1 MNQFKYSLDNKR
13 YHTYNYYL
21 KNKYHQ
27 KIAKVALNADFTCP
41 NRDGT
46 KGYGGCIFCS
56 SSGSG
61 DYAGNVHDHL
71 EKQFQT
77 ISQVMKRKWPEC
89 AYIAYFQANTNTYGP
104 LDKIKKMIAS
114 FLNKEDVKGIALAT
128 RPDCLNEEIVQ
139 YLSTINKQKDVY
151 IELGLQ
157 TIHEQTSKLINRG
170 HTFQE
175 FLDGLALCRKYN
187 LEVCVHI
194 INGLPFETKEMMIET
209 EALSYNRLFCYRR
222 FTVFDENDV
231 AVIEMMATFVLMDRD
246 SRKVHAVEPKI
257 VAPYEAEFSKKLIR
271 GPKYPELKDSTS
283 KDYHVRFYDLD
294 MNGHVNNSKYLDWI
308 FEVMGADFL
317 MKHVPKK
324 VHLKYVKE
332 VRPGGQI
339 TSSYDLNGLESN
351 HQISSDGDINAQAM
365 VTWQEIS

>member
-27 KIAKVALNADFTCP
+27 KVAKVALNADFTCP
-41 NRDGT
+41 NRDGS

-77 ISQVMKRKWPEC
+77 ISQIMKRKWPEC

-104 LDKIKKMIAS
+104 LDKIKKMIQP
-114 FLNKEDVKGIALAT
+114 FLEKEDVKGIALAT
-128 RPDCLNEEIVQ
+128 SPEVLSEEIVF
-139 YLSTINKQKDVY
+139 YLSEVNQTKDVY

-157 TIHEQTSKLINRG
+157 TIHDETSKLINRG
-170 HTFQE
+170 HTYQE
-175 FLDGLALCRKYN
+175 FLDGLALCRQYN

-209 EALSYNRLFCYRR
+209 AKTLGQLDIQALKIHMLFVVKNTKLQQMYENHEFEMLTRQEYIDIVVEQLRYINPEIILERL
-222 FTVFDENDV
+222 TGDGKIDDLIAPMWSIKKVTILND
-231 AVIEMMATFVLMDRD
+231 IDKQMKERD
-246 SRKVHAVEPKI
+246 IYQGDLYKKI
-257 VAPYEAEFSKKLIR
+257 V
-271 GPKYPELKDSTS
+271 
-283 KDYHVRFYDLD
+283 
-294 MNGHVNNSKYLDWI
+294 
-308 FEVMGADFL
+308 
-317 MKHVPKK
+317 
-324 VHLKYVKE
+324 
-332 VRPGGQI
+332 Q
-339 TSSYDLNGLESN
+339 
-351 HQISSDGDINAQAM
+351 
-365 VTWQEIS
+365 

>member
-27 KIAKVALNADFTCP
+27 KVAKVALNADFTCP
-41 NRDGT
+41 NRDGS

-77 ISQVMKRKWPEC
+77 ISQIMKRKWPEC

-104 LDKIKKMIAS
+104 LDKIKKMIQP
-114 FLNKEDVKGIALAT
+114 FLEKEDVKGIALAT
-128 RPDCLNEEIVQ
+128 RPDCLSEEIIR
-139 YLSTINKQKDVY
+139 YLSEVNQTKDVY

-157 TIHEQTSKLINRG
+157 TIHDQTSNLINRG
-170 HTFQE
+170 HTYQE
-175 FLDGLALCRKYN
+175 FLDGLALCRQYN

-209 EALSYNRLFCYRR
+209 AKTLGQLDIQALKIHMLFVVKNTKLQQMYENHEFEMLTRQEYIDIVVEQLRYINPEIVLERLTGDGKIDDLIAPMCSIKKV
-222 FTVFDENDV
+222 TILND
-231 AVIEMMATFVLMDRD
+231 IDKQMKERD
-246 SRKVHAVEPKI
+246 IYQGDLYKKI
-257 VAPYEAEFSKKLIR
+257 VR
-271 GPKYPELKDSTS
+271 
-283 KDYHVRFYDLD
+283 
-294 MNGHVNNSKYLDWI
+294 
-308 FEVMGADFL
+308 
-317 MKHVPKK
+317 
-324 VHLKYVKE
+324 
-332 VRPGGQI
+332 
-339 TSSYDLNGLESN
+339 
-351 HQISSDGDINAQAM
+351 
-365 VTWQEIS
+365 

>member
-27 KIAKVALNADFTCP
+27 KVAKVALNADFTCP
-41 NRDGT
+41 NRDGS

-77 ISQVMKRKWPEC
+77 ISQIMKRKWPEC

-104 LDKIKKMIAS
+104 LDKIKKMIQP
-114 FLNKEDVKGIALAT
+114 FLEKEDVKGIALAT
-128 RPDCLNEEIVQ
+128 RPDCLSEEIVC
-139 YLSTINKQKDVY
+139 YLSEVNQTKDVY

-157 TIHEQTSKLINRG
+157 TIHDETSKLINRG
-170 HTFQE
+170 HTYQE
-175 FLDGLALCRKYN
+175 FLDGLALCRQYN

-209 EALSYNRLFCYRR
+209 AKTLGQLDIQALKIHMLFVVKNTKLQQMYENHEFEMLTRQEYIDIVVEQLRYINPEIILERL
-222 FTVFDENDV
+222 TGDGKIDDLIAPTWSIKKVTILND
-231 AVIEMMATFVLMDRD
+231 IDKQMKERD
-246 SRKVHAVEPKI
+246 IYQGDLYKKI
-257 VAPYEAEFSKKLIR
+257 V
-271 GPKYPELKDSTS
+271 
-283 KDYHVRFYDLD
+283 
-294 MNGHVNNSKYLDWI
+294 
-308 FEVMGADFL
+308 
-317 MKHVPKK
+317 
-324 VHLKYVKE
+324 
-332 VRPGGQI
+332 Q
-339 TSSYDLNGLESN
+339 
-351 HQISSDGDINAQAM
+351 
-365 VTWQEIS
+365 

>member
-27 KIAKVALNADFTCP
+27 KVAKVALNADFTCP

-77 ISQVMKRKWPEC
+77 ISQIMERKWPEC

-104 LDKIKKMIAS
+104 LDKIKKMIQP
-114 FLNKEDVKGIALAT
+114 FLEKEDVKGIALAT
-128 RPDCLNEEIVQ
+128 RPDCLSEEIVR
-139 YLSTINKQKDVY
+139 YLSEVNQTKDVY

-157 TIHEQTSKLINRG
+157 TIHDQTSKLINRG
-170 HTFQE
+170 HTYQE
-175 FLDGLALCRKYN
+175 FLDGLALCRQYN

-209 EALSYNRLFCYRR
+209 AKTLGQLDIQALKIHMLFVVKNTKLQQMYENHEFEMLPRQEYIDIVVEQLRYINPEIVLERL
-222 FTVFDENDV
+222 TGDG
-231 AVIEMMATFVLMDRD
+231 
-246 SRKVHAVEPKI
+246 KI
-257 VAPYEAEFSKKLIR
+257 DDLIAPMWSI
-271 GPKYPELKDSTS
+271 
-283 KDYHVRFYDLD
+283 
-294 MNGHVNNSKYLDWI
+294 
-308 FEVMGADFL
+308 
-317 MKHVPKK
+317 KK
-324 VHLKYVKE
+324 VTILNDIDKQMKE
-332 VRPGGQI
+332 RDIYQG
-339 TSSYDLNGLESN
+339 DLYKK
-351 HQISSDGDINAQAM
+351 IAQ
-365 VTWQEIS
+365 

>member
-27 KIAKVALNADFTCP
+27 KVAKVALNADFTCP
-41 NRDGT
+41 NRDGS

-77 ISQVMKRKWPEC
+77 ISQIMKRKWPEC

-104 LDKIKKMIAS
+104 LDKIKKMIQP
-114 FLNKEDVKGIALAT
+114 FLEKEDIKGIALAT
-128 RPDCLNEEIVQ
+128 RPDCLSEEIVC
-139 YLSTINKQKDVY
+139 YLSEVNQTKDVY

-157 TIHEQTSKLINRG
+157 TIHDETSKLINRG
-170 HTFQE
+170 HTYQE
-175 FLDGLALCRKYN
+175 FLDGLALCRQYN

-209 EALSYNRLFCYRR
+209 AKTLGQLDIQALKIHMLFVVKNTKLQQMYENHEFEMLTRQEYIDIVVEQLRYINPEIVLERL
-222 FTVFDENDV
+222 TGDGKIDDLIAPMWSIKKVTILND
-231 AVIEMMATFVLMDRD
+231 IDKQMKERD
-246 SRKVHAVEPKI
+246 IYQGDLYKKI
-257 VAPYEAEFSKKLIR
+257 V
-271 GPKYPELKDSTS
+271 
-283 KDYHVRFYDLD
+283 
-294 MNGHVNNSKYLDWI
+294 
-308 FEVMGADFL
+308 
-317 MKHVPKK
+317 
-324 VHLKYVKE
+324 
-332 VRPGGQI
+332 Q
-339 TSSYDLNGLESN
+339 
-351 HQISSDGDINAQAM
+351 
-365 VTWQEIS
+365 

>member
-27 KIAKVALNADFTCP
+27 KVAKVALNADFTCP

-61 DYAGNVHDHL
+61 DYAGN
-71 EKQFQT
+71 
-77 ISQVMKRKWPEC
+77 
-89 AYIAYFQANTNTYGP
+89 GP
-104 LDKIKKMIAS
+104 LDKIKKMIAP

-209 EALSYNRLFCYRR
+209 AKTLGQLDIQALKIHMLFVVKNTKLQQMY
-222 FTVFDENDV
+222 ENHEFNMLSRQEYIDIV
-231 AVIEMMATFVLMDRD
+231 VEQLRYIKPEIVIERLTGDG
-246 SRKVHAVEPKI
+246 KI
-257 VAPYEAEFSKKLIR
+257 DDLIAPLWSI
-271 GPKYPELKDSTS
+271 
-283 KDYHVRFYDLD
+283 
-294 MNGHVNNSKYLDWI
+294 
-308 FEVMGADFL
+308 
-317 MKHVPKK
+317 KK
-324 VHLKYVKE
+324 VTILNDIDKKMKE
-332 VRPGGQI
+332 LDVYQG
-339 TSSYDLNGLESN
+339 DLYKK
-351 HQISSDGDINAQAM
+351 
-365 VTWQEIS
+365 

>member
-27 KIAKVALNADFTCP
+27 KVAKVALNADFTCP
-41 NRDGT
+41 NRDGS

-77 ISQVMKRKWPEC
+77 ISQIMKRKWPEC

-104 LDKIKKMIAS
+104 LDKIKNMIQP
-114 FLNKEDVKGIALAT
+114 FLEKEDIKGIALAT
-128 RPDCLNEEIVQ
+128 RPDCLNEEIVC
-139 YLSTINKQKDVY
+139 YLSEVNQTKDVY

-157 TIHEQTSKLINRG
+157 TIHDETSKLINRG
-170 HTFQE
+170 HTYQK
-175 FLDGLALCRKYN
+175 FLDGLSLCRQYN

-209 EALSYNRLFCYRR
+209 AKTLGQLDIQALKIHMLFVVKNTKLQQMYENHEFEMLTRQEYIDIVVEQLRYINPEIVLERL
-222 FTVFDENDV
+222 TGDG
-231 AVIEMMATFVLMDRD
+231 
-246 SRKVHAVEPKI
+246 KI
-257 VAPYEAEFSKKLIR
+257 DDLIAPMWSI
-271 GPKYPELKDSTS
+271 
-283 KDYHVRFYDLD
+283 
-294 MNGHVNNSKYLDWI
+294 
-308 FEVMGADFL
+308 
-317 MKHVPKK
+317 KK
-324 VHLKYVKE
+324 VTILNDIDKQMKE
-332 VRPGGQI
+332 RDIYQG
-339 TSSYDLNGLESN
+339 DLYKKTV
-351 HQISSDGDINAQAM
+351 Q
-365 VTWQEIS
+365 

>member
-27 KIAKVALNADFTCP
+27 KVAKVALNADFTCP
-41 NRDGT
+41 NRDGS

-77 ISQVMKRKWPEC
+77 ISQIMKRKWPEC

-104 LDKIKKMIAS
+104 LDKIKNMIQP
-114 FLNKEDVKGIALAT
+114 FLEKEDIKGIALAT
-128 RPDCLNEEIVQ
+128 RPDCLSEEIVC
-139 YLSTINKQKDVY
+139 YLSEVNQTKDVY

-157 TIHEQTSKLINRG
+157 TIHDQTSNLINRG
-170 HTFQE
+170 HTYQE
-175 FLDGLALCRKYN
+175 FLDGLALCRQYN

-209 EALSYNRLFCYRR
+209 AKTLGQLDIQALKIHMLFVVKNTKLQQMYENHEFEMLTRQEYIDIVVEQLRYINPEIVLERL
-222 FTVFDENDV
+222 TGDGKIDDLIAPMWSIKKVTILND
-231 AVIEMMATFVLMDRD
+231 IDKQMKERD
-246 SRKVHAVEPKI
+246 IYQGDLYKKI
-257 VAPYEAEFSKKLIR
+257 VR
-271 GPKYPELKDSTS
+271 
-283 KDYHVRFYDLD
+283 
-294 MNGHVNNSKYLDWI
+294 
-308 FEVMGADFL
+308 
-317 MKHVPKK
+317 
-324 VHLKYVKE
+324 
-332 VRPGGQI
+332 
-339 TSSYDLNGLESN
+339 
-351 HQISSDGDINAQAM
+351 
-365 VTWQEIS
+365 

>member
-27 KIAKVALNADFTCP
+27 KVAKVALNADFTCP

-104 LDKIKKMIAS
+104 LDKIKKMIAP

-139 YLSTINKQKDVY
+139 YLSSINKQKDVY

-175 FLDGLALCRKYN
+175 FLDGLVLCRKYN

-209 EALSYNRLFCYRR
+209 AKTLGQLDIQALKIHMLFVVKNTKLQQMY
-222 FTVFDENDV
+222 ENHEFNMLSRQEYIDIV
-231 AVIEMMATFVLMDRD
+231 VEQLRYIKPEIVIERLTGDG
-246 SRKVHAVEPKI
+246 KI
-257 VAPYEAEFSKKLIR
+257 DDLIAPLWSI
-271 GPKYPELKDSTS
+271 
-283 KDYHVRFYDLD
+283 
-294 MNGHVNNSKYLDWI
+294 
-308 FEVMGADFL
+308 
-317 MKHVPKK
+317 KK
-324 VHLKYVKE
+324 VTILNDIDKKMKE
-332 VRPGGQI
+332 LDVYQG
-339 TSSYDLNGLESN
+339 DLYKK
-351 HQISSDGDINAQAM
+351 
-365 VTWQEIS
+365 

>member
-27 KIAKVALNADFTCP
+27 KVAKVALNADFTCP
-41 NRDGT
+41 NRDGS

-77 ISQVMKRKWPEC
+77 ISQIMKRKWPEC

-104 LDKIKKMIAS
+104 LDKIKKMIQP
-114 FLNKEDVKGIALAT
+114 FLEKEDVKGIALAT
-128 RPDCLNEEIVQ
+128 RPDCLSEEIVC
-139 YLSTINKQKDVY
+139 YLSEVNQTKDVY

-157 TIHEQTSKLINRG
+157 TIHDETSKLINRG
-170 HTFQE
+170 HTYQE
-175 FLDGLALCRKYN
+175 FLDGLALCRQYN

-209 EALSYNRLFCYRR
+209 AKTLGQLDIQALKIHMLFVVKNTKLQQMYENHEFEMLTRQEYIDIVVEQLRYINPEIILERL
-222 FTVFDENDV
+222 TGDG
-231 AVIEMMATFVLMDRD
+231 
-246 SRKVHAVEPKI
+246 KI
-257 VAPYEAEFSKKLIR
+257 DDLIAPMWSI
-271 GPKYPELKDSTS
+271 
-283 KDYHVRFYDLD
+283 
-294 MNGHVNNSKYLDWI
+294 
-308 FEVMGADFL
+308 
-317 MKHVPKK
+317 KK
-324 VHLKYVKE
+324 VTILNDIDKKMKE
-332 VRPGGQI
+332 LDIYQG
-339 TSSYDLNGLESN
+339 DLYKK
-351 HQISSDGDINAQAM
+351 
-365 VTWQEIS
+365 